1 MTDIYR
7 IALLS
12 LNHSVYLSTNDAPVV
27 TTSANK
33 WGRVQVAACRA
44 SSPDLNW
51 LARVSPRAVAAR
63 PNAVSLAGHRA
74 LEAANDVAWRVVA

>member
-1 MTDIYR
+1 MTDIHR

-12 LNHSVYLSTNDAPVV
+12 LTHSVYLSTNDAPVV

-44 SSPDLNW
+44 SSPDPNW
-51 LARVSPRAVAAR
+51 LVRVSPRAVAAR
-63 PNAVSLAGHRA
+63 PSAVSLAGLGA
-74 LEAANDVAWRVVA
+74 LEAANDMAWRAVA